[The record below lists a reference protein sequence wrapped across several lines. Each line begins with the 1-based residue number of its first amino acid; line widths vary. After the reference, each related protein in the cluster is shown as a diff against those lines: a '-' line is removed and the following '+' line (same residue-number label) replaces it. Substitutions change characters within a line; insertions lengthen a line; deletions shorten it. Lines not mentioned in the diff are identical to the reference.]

1 METTSHAKIPMVGF
15 KRHVFV
21 CLNERPADD
30 PVGCCL
36 HRGSEQIFKVL
47 KAGIVKHGLKGVVR
61 VNRAGCLDHC
71 EFGPS
76 VVVYPEGTWYR
87 VTTVEDARELLERHI
102 VGGEEVER
110 LRMDMVPLEASGTE
124 G

>member
-1 METTSHAKIPMVGF
+1 MPGF

-21 CLNERPADD
+21 CLNERDPGD

-47 KAGIVKHGLKGVVR
+47 KAGAVKHGLKGIVR
-61 VNRAGCLDHC
+61 INRAGCLDHC

-76 VVVYPEGTWYR
+76 VVIYPEGTWYH
-87 VTTVEDARELLERHI
+87 VPTVDDAKEILERHI
-102 VGGEEVER
+102 VGGEIVER
-110 LRMDMVPLEASGTE
+110 LLMSNVLAQPKSSSAN
-124 G
+124 

>member
-1 METTSHAKIPMVGF
+1 MVGF

-36 HRGSEQIFKVL
+36 HSGSEQVFKVL

-87 VTTVEDARELLERHI
+87 IPTVEDAREVLERHI

-110 LRMDMVPLEASGTE
+110 LRMNPAPAEASGTD